1 MKKTL
6 WSMLAISIA
15 LIACNDNKKKDN
27 LTVSEYE
34 TEQEVIDEEVDAVVV
49 VTREEAET
57 MANDM
62 RENVVLDENNQVSI
76 KSFKAYGQL
85 QNQVRNLSVK
95 PNTREVMSGK
105 EAYQA
110 FEYFVGEMPAYLKTN
125 LVMKEVADVRMAM
138 NKLNADLKDNTTSEA
153 TIKRHISKVKEA
165 VEDLNNEIVDVRLS
179 LETDNTIDFDAYRSF
194 VDNVNYDDQGYIT
207 IINFEEYG
215 QVQNDWEAL
224 ITAATADKDTY
235 EQSLRNSFNNMVARM
250 PAYLKIDD
258 VMDAV
263 ADVRKELKEYE
274 AEKAQADVD
283 LDEQLENLEEIDE
296 ALYDLNKELLK
307 SRRKYDDRKNDAIE
321 EFMEEFNS
329 NSNQTMKERLRDAT
343 EEYNEEMQK

>member
-1 MKKTL
+1 
-6 WSMLAISIA
+6 MLAISMV
-15 LIACNDNKKKDN
+15 LVACNENEKKDE
-27 LTVSEYE
+27 LVVSEYE
-34 TEQEVIDEEVDAVVV
+34 TEQELIDEEADAVVV

-62 RENVVLDENNQVSI
+62 RENVIVDKNNQVSI

-110 FEYFVGEMPAYLKTN
+110 FEYFVDEMPAYLKTN
-125 LVMKEVADVRMAM
+125 LVMKEVADVRNAM
-138 NKLNADLKDNTTSEA
+138 NKLNADLNDDSTSEA
-153 TIKRHISKVKEA
+153 TIRRHIANVKEA

-179 LETDNTIDFDAYRSF
+179 LETDESIDFEAYRSF
-194 VDNVNYDDQGYIT
+194 VDNVNYDDKGFVT
-207 IINFEEYG
+207 IINFDEYK
-215 QVQNDWEAL
+215 QVQDDWNAL
-224 ITAATADKDTY
+224 IIASNAEKDAY
-235 EQSLRNSFNNMVARM
+235 EQSLSKNFNSMVARM

-263 ADVRKELKEYE
+263 SDVRKELKEYE
-274 AEKAQADVD
+274 TEKKQADVD

-296 ALYDLNKELLK
+296 ALYDLNKELIK
-307 SRRKYDDRKNDAIE
+307 SRKKFDDRKNDAIE

-329 NSNQTMKERLRDAT
+329 NSNQTMQERLRDAT
-343 EEYNEEMQK
+343 EEYNEEMEK